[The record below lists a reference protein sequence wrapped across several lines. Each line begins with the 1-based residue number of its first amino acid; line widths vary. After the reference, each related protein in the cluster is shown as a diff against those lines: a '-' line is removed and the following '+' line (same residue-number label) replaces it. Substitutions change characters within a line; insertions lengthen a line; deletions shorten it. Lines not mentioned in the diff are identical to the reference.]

1 MLLYLQELSSEISF
15 YQKLVHTV
23 KKIYLEV
30 RFPETSLSSLAGHV
44 SSHSVKWKTWA
55 LSRVLTSNLLFR
67 NSTHGSSWWQFHSQ
81 ALQLPGNSWYQ
92 IVFLALTSVLSA
104 IFIFC
109 LLSVC
114 VYLESNKNSTCLK
127 LSFQCSVNTHLM
139 PIWGQDLN
147 INYYISKVLD
157 HMQSYEAIHN

>member
-1 MLLYLQELSSEISF
+1 M
-15 YQKLVHTV
+15 V

-30 RFPETSLSSLAGHV
+30 RFPETSLSSLVGHV

-55 LSRVLTSNLLFR
+55 LSRVLTSNLPFH
-67 NSTHGSSWWQFHSQ
+67 NSTHGSSWRQFHSQ
-81 ALQLPGNSWYQ
+81 ALQPPGTSWWQ
-92 IVFLALTSVLSA
+92 IVFLAFTSVLSA
-104 IFIFC
+104 RFIFC

-127 LSFQCSVNTHLM
+127 LSFKCSVNIHLM
-139 PIWGQDLN
+139 PIWVQDLN
-147 INYYISKVLD
+147 INYCISKVPG